1 MTIFV
6 SEETIKS
13 REMYVDPP
21 VFNVRCAL
29 VSQSDDSCLIQATFQ
44 REDKKEIAAREVFG
58 SDDWIFSKKKYWRN

>member
-21 VFNVRCAL
+21 VFNVRSVL
-29 VSQSDDSCLIQATFQ
+29 VSQSDDSCIIQATFQ
-44 REDKKEIAAREVFG
+44 RGDERRKLLLGG
-58 SDDWIFSKKKYWRN
+58 SWK